1 MDDPLYL
8 QIAERLARSIRA
20 GTLQRGERM
29 PSVRVLAGREGVS
42 QSTAVQALRWLEDAR
57 LIEARPRS
65 GYFVAA
71 RPPRLPEPETSR
83 PETASRRVELDQLGQ
98 QVLRLST
105 TPGIISFGAACPGP
119 ELFDQDRVRRALG
132 RAVQRHAE
140 LLCTYPA
147 GPGMEE
153 ARRAIARHALG
164 LGCTLHADQVLITN
178 SCMESISLCLK
189 SVTRPGDVVALES
202 PTYYG
207 FLEILQSLHLRALEI
222 PTHPRHGLSIDALQL
237 ALQTQPGIKAVLAVP
252 TLSNP
257 LGACMPPAE
266 RRRLARLVAE
276 HDVALIEDVL
286 YNDLAEQEDRRRAVK
301 SHDETGHVML
311 CGSFSKTL
319 APGLRLGWLEGG
331 RWGPALRQTKA
342 VQSGAQTSVLELAL
356 ADLLNHTGA
365 GVALRQMR
373 ATIAARVD
381 EARGLIAASFP
392 RGTKVTDP
400 AGGYILWV
408 ELPPPLDSVALF
420 EACLAENI
428 CIAPGLMFSASPR
441 FRHCIRLGVGGR
453 WSAEHPR
460 ALRRIG
466 ELADQLLSRTPLAA

>member
-8 QIAERLARSIRA
+8 QIAARLAQSIRA
-20 GTLQRGERM
+20 GTLKRGERM
-29 PSVRVLAGREGVS
+29 PSVRALAASEAVS
-42 QSTAVQALRWLEDAR
+42 PSTAVLALRWLEDAR

-71 RPPRLPEPETSR
+71 RPPQLPEPETSR
-83 PETASRRVELDQLGQ
+83 PERRSRAVALDRLGQ
-98 QVLRLST
+98 QVMRLSMA
-105 TPGIISFGAACPGP
+105 PDIISFGAACPGP
-119 ELFDQDRVRRALG
+119 ELFDQERVRRAMS
-132 RAVQRHAE
+132 RAVQKHRD
-140 LLCTYPA
+140 LLCIYPT

-164 LGCTLHADQVLITN
+164 LGCALHADEVVITN
-178 SCMESISLCLK
+178 SCMEAISLCLK
-189 SVTRPGDVVALES
+189 SVTKPGDIVALES

-222 PTHPRHGLSIDALQL
+222 PTHPRHGLSVDALQL
-237 ALQTQPGIKAVLAVP
+237 ALQTQPIKAVLAVP

-266 RRRLARLVAE
+266 RRRLAQLIAS

-301 SHDETGHVML
+301 AFDSTGHVMI

-319 APGLRLGWLEGG
+319 APGLRLGWVEAG
-331 RWGPALRQTKA
+331 RWGQVLRQTKE
-342 VQSGAQTSVLELAL
+342 VQSGAQTAVLEMAL
-356 ADLLNHTGA
+356 ADLLTQAGA
-365 GVALRQMR
+365 GAALRQVR

-381 EARGLIAASFP
+381 EARGLIAESFP
-392 RGTKVTDP
+392 KGSKVTDP

-408 ELPPPLDSVALF
+408 ELPPQLDSVALY

-441 FRHCIRLGVGGR
+441 FRHCVRLGVGGR
-453 WSAEHPR
+453 WGPQHPR

-466 ELADQLLSRTPLAA
+466 ELATQLLLSSAPLAA